1 MPILLSFIGEATILY
16 SELIDN
22 VGKSAK
28 NPDNLSLIL
37 DSYFHNPN
45 FKEELHKEKIK
56 SEIYI
61 DNTLYESD
69 VESFIS
75 TGSLLNKNIQTI

>member
-1 MPILLSFIGEATILY
+1 MPIWLSFIGEATILY
-16 SELIDN
+16 SELLDN

-45 FKEELHKEKIK
+45 FKEELNEEKKK
-56 SEIYI
+56 SKIYI
-61 DNTLYESD
+61 DNILYESD
-69 VESFIS
+69 VENFIS
-75 TGSLLNKNIQTI
+75 NYSFEKKNI